1 MASISDTII
10 SGGAKSFTDALD
22 KLGIAYQLYDN
33 PGISSSKDRDWIG
46 SAVRGNQVPVWDGQQ
61 FKLMQGDKTLYQG
74 TGIDGLRQA
83 AQMSG
88 DLGKGW
94 RIISNSPTGVDEFD
108 PALFETGAAG
118 IDYGGQRKSDFG
130 EFLPYALLAA
140 LPFGATAALGGLGAG
155 ALGGAGGGAA
165 GGAATGA
172 ATGAGLGAAGAA
184 IPAFEGI
191 TVLGGTAGGLGAA
204 GAAGLGAAGLGGLAA
219 ATGGGAGAGA
229 GSAGALPGDIVV
241 QGGLPTGIDF
251 GGLSGMTALGG
262 AGAAGLGSAGAG
274 AAPEEIVVQ
283 GNTPTDLNVLSPV
296 DLAGLGV
303 AATVPVTTGA
313 GAVKQ
318 PTPPKSTV
326 DKIVDYLQLGSLGA
340 GLLGNLF
347 GGGGG
352 NGSNGTVPGG
362 LGGDLGSVFTD
373 KLPAP
378 NLPGT
383 TPGTTGPRTMPD
395 QDWTRY
401 AMRPEQSFFNH
412 VPQGYTPPAGTDP
425 KWDRDLAVNGG

>member
-22 KLGIAYQLYDN
+22 RLGIAYQLYDN

-94 RIISNSPTGVDEFD
+94 RIISSSPTGVDEFD

-155 ALGGAGGGAA
+155 ALGSAGGGAA

-172 ATGAGLGAAGAA
+172 ATGAGLGAASA

-219 ATGGGAGAGA
+219 ATGGSGAGA

-262 AGAAGLGSAGAG
+262 AGAGLGSAGAG
-274 AAPEEIVVQ
+274 ATPEEIVVQ
-283 GNTPTDLNVLSPV
+283 GDPSGGLNVLSPI
-296 DLAGLGV
+296 DLAGLGA

-313 GAVKQ
+313 GAVKE
-318 PTPPKSTV
+318 PTPTKGTV
-326 DKIVDYLQLGSLGA
+326 DKIVDYLQLGSLGV

-352 NGSNGTVPGG
+352 SGSNGTIPNG
-362 LGGDLGSVFTD
+362 LGGGLGSVFTD
-373 KLPAP
+373 KLPVA

-383 TPGTTGPRTMPD
+383 TTGTTGTRAMPD

-401 AMRPEQSFFNH
+401 AMRPEQSFFNY
-412 VPQGYTPPAGTDP
+412 VPEGYKPPAAGQTDAQ
-425 KWDRDLAVNGG
+425 WDKDLAVGAR